1 MKSYIVVTGAVF
13 AAVVGL
19 HLVRLAVE
27 GAQVLRDPFDHL
39 AQADFRA
46 IQLTAMILQQHNF
59 SVQLGNLSGSMVR

>member
-27 GAQVLRDPFDHL
+27 GAQVLRDPFYGISTGL
-39 AQADFRA
+39 AAA
-46 IQLTAMILQQHNF
+46 LCVWAGVL
-59 SVQLGNLSGSMVR
+59 VQRLRSGSVDEAR